1 MAKYKKRADGRYYTT
16 IQTNEINPDTGERV
30 RIPVYGKSITE
41 FEDNKARIRDEINKG
56 IYTNDKGILFF
67 DYKWTWLETYK
78 NNRSY
83 NTQSAYKNI
92 LKNHTGALDQ
102 LKLSQ
107 IKKSDVQLG
116 YNNLKGHPDL
126 QRRYIQT
133 VNQILK
139 AAIDDGYIWKNV
151 ADNIET
157 DKAKRK
163 KKRALT
169 KTERLA
175 IPHADFTLREKCF
188 EALLHYAG
196 LRRQEIS
203 ALTRFDI
210 DLHADFT
217 LREKCFEALLHYAG
231 LRRQEISAL
240 TRFDIDLN
248 QRVIHINKAVEWI
261 GEVPHIKDTKSDAGE
276 RDIPILEP
284 LFPVLKDYLS
294 ELNTTILFPN
304 TSGEYM
310 WIGEIPHIKDTKSDA
325 GERDIPILEPLF
337 PVLKDYLSEL
347 NTTILFPNT
356 SGEYMH
362 KTQYRRFFETIKRKI
377 NTAAGGK
384 HRWEGT
390 KIIYTVDLC
399 QGLTSHVFRREFAT
413 ILYYSGIKRKI
424 NTAAGGKHRWEG
436 TKIIYTVDL
445 CQGLTSHVFRREFA
459 TILYYSGVDML
470 DAIRMFGHAD
480 VQEMLNIYA
489 ELRTEESSSADK
501 LNSYLG
507 QKYAKFG

>member
-1 MAKYKKRADGRYYTT
+1 MIMAKYKKRADGRYYTT

-56 IYTNDKGILFF
+56 IYTNDKGILFS

-83 NTQSAYKNI
+83 NTQTAYKNI

-210 DLHADFT
+210 DL
-217 LREKCFEALLHYAG
+217 
-231 LRRQEISAL
+231 
-240 TRFDIDLN
+240 N
-248 QRVIHINKAVEWI
+248 QRVIHINKAVE
-261 GEVPHIKDTKSDAGE
+261 
-276 RDIPILEP
+276 
-284 LFPVLKDYLS
+284 
-294 ELNTTILFPN
+294 
-304 TSGEYM
+304 

-413 ILYYSGIKRKI
+413 ILYYSG
-424 NTAAGGKHRWEG
+424 
-436 TKIIYTVDL
+436 
-445 CQGLTSHVFRREFA
+445 
-459 TILYYSGVDML
+459 VDML

>member
-56 IYTNDKGILFF
+56 IYTNDKGILFS

-83 NTQSAYKNI
+83 NTQTAYKNI

-203 ALTRFDI
+203 ALTRTSVLSI
-210 DLHADFT
+210 ST
-217 LREKCFEALLHYAG
+217 KLLSG
-231 LRRQEISAL
+231 L
-240 TRFDIDLN
+240 
-248 QRVIHINKAVEWI
+248 
-261 GEVPHIKDTKSDAGE
+261 GKSH
-276 RDIPILEP
+276 
-284 LFPVLKDYLS
+284 
-294 ELNTTILFPN
+294 T
-304 TSGEYM
+304 
-310 WIGEIPHIKDTKSDA
+310 
-325 GERDIPILEPLF
+325 
-337 PVLKDYLSEL
+337 
-347 NTTILFPNT
+347 
-356 SGEYMH
+356 
-362 KTQYRRFFETIKRKI
+362 
-377 NTAAGGK
+377 
-384 HRWEGT
+384 
-390 KIIYTVDLC
+390 
-399 QGLTSHVFRREFAT
+399 
-413 ILYYSGIKRKI
+413 
-424 NTAAGGKHRWEG
+424 
-436 TKIIYTVDL
+436 
-445 CQGLTSHVFRREFA
+445 
-459 TILYYSGVDML
+459 
-470 DAIRMFGHAD
+470 
-480 VQEMLNIYA
+480 
-489 ELRTEESSSADK
+489 
-501 LNSYLG
+501 
-507 QKYAKFG
+507 

>member
-56 IYTNDKGILFF
+56 IYTNDKGILFS

-83 NTQSAYKNI
+83 NTQTAYKNI

-116 YNNLKGHPDL
+116 YNHLKGHPDL

-210 DLHADFT
+210 RALTKTERLAIPHADFT

-248 QRVIHINKAVEWI
+248 QRVIHINKAVE
-261 GEVPHIKDTKSDAGE
+261 
-276 RDIPILEP
+276 
-284 LFPVLKDYLS
+284 
-294 ELNTTILFPN
+294 
-304 TSGEYM
+304 

-413 ILYYSGIKRKI
+413 ILYYSG
-424 NTAAGGKHRWEG
+424 
-436 TKIIYTVDL
+436 
-445 CQGLTSHVFRREFA
+445 
-459 TILYYSGVDML
+459 VDML